1 MSKHRKKPKQN
12 KLKILITILVVTI
25 LSLTFVFYFSNL
37 NLQPSTFKGE
47 KKALIIDSLCLMQ
60 PNEDFINQAKQFL
73 EETGFKVDLC
83 MGKNVTVDFYKKLP
97 SMGYKLIIFR
107 VHSAQ
112 VFQKASKLPNGTVVF
127 FTGETYNPM
136 QYTIE
141 MFLEDLKRV
150 RDPFGNEY
158 FAVTP
163 LLLAKS
169 EGKFSDSIVVV
180 DSCYGLANSFMAET
194 LVKKGCKVYIAW
206 DWAVTADYSDKVTLK
221 LLEYLCKEKLTIK
234 EAVEKTMKTIGP
246 DPTYKSILRYYP
258 TKNGNLKI

>member
-1 MSKHRKKPKQN
+1 MPKRRKKPKQN
-12 KLKILITILVVTI
+12 KLKILVPVLLVAV
-25 LSLTFVFYFSNL
+25 LGLTLTFYFSINF
-37 NLQPSTFKGE
+37 QPSIFEGE
-47 KKALIIDSLCLMQ
+47 KRAIIVDSLCLME
-60 PNEDFINQAKQFL
+60 PNKDFISQAKQLL
-73 EETGFKVDLC
+73 EDAGFKVDIC
-83 MGKNVTVDFYKKLP
+83 MGRNVTVDFYRKLP
-97 SMGYKLIIFR
+97 SMGYKLIVFR

-112 VFQKASKLPNGTVVF
+112 VFQKTSKLPNGTVVF

-136 QYTIE
+136 QYMIE

-150 RDPFGNEY
+150 KDPFGNEY

-206 DWAVTADYSDKVTLK
+206 DWAVTADYSDKATLK

-234 EAVEKTMKTIGP
+234 EAVEKTMETVGP
-246 DPTYKSILRYYP
+246 DPTYKSILYYYP